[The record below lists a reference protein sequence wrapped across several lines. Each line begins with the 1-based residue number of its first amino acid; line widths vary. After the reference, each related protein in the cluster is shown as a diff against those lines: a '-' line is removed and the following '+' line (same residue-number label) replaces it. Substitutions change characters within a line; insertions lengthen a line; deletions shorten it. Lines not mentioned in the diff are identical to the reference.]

1 MTANTYSHNQ
11 AFVESRRVHLRECD
25 TGTVRRY
32 VRGQSLSDWHPQQE
46 TNAFLFTNSF
56 MPPTSQWVGQGHTP
70 LALLIRE
77 NLQTHMRAITQ
88 HHPHSSAVTFGSA
101 RELSSE
107 LGATLPELY
116 FKSTL
121 MWRIVGRFFFFF
133 FLLHFGRPSHANL
146 HKVVLVWE
154 IVTNDNL
161 LFVCKV
167 NYCWQQTKTCE
178 GINKTKMLTLSTGDE
193 NTFQEQSPEFLRVIR
208 VKQI

>member
-56 MPPTSQWVGQGHTP
+56 MPPTSQRVGQGHTP

-121 MWRIVGRFFFFF
+121 MWRIVGRFFSFFF
-133 FLLHFGRPSHANL
+133 FHISEGRL
-146 HKVVLVWE
+146 
-154 IVTNDNL
+154 
-161 LFVCKV
+161 
-167 NYCWQQTKTCE
+167 
-178 GINKTKMLTLSTGDE
+178 MLTCTRLSWSGK
-193 NTFQEQSPEFLRVIR
+193 SWLMIIYFLC
-208 VKQI
+208 VKLITVGNKLKPVKG